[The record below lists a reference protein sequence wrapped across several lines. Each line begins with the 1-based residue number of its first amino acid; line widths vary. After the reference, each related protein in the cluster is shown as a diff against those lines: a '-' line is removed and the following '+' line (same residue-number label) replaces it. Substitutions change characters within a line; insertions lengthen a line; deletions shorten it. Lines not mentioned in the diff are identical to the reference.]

1 MSQRCENPMP
11 RSCHSPR
18 RDPCRR
24 AVGARPHL
32 DGVRT
37 SAHVR
42 LTALHKS
49 CRVSEGSPAIQHSG
63 LIIGFRLARSFG
75 STCRRLM
82 TFASQKP
89 RSPSRSSFYRE
100 DLLSQKA
107 IVSANIPIT
116 PITPPIP
123 RNERG
128 PLRNR
133 EPGRDGWKRRGR
145 RAGSARS
152 HARCK
157 PHDREDPGGRVPAV
171 PLRYGA
177 RS

>member
-24 AVGARPHL
+24 AVGARPHPY
-32 DGVRT
+32 GVRT
-37 SAHVR
+37 SAHVP
-42 LTALHKS
+42 LTALHKIVQGK
-49 CRVSEGSPAIQHSG
+49 RGITGDTVLRLDHWFQTSPQFWLNLQAGYDICVAETKVAEQIE
-63 LIIGFRLARSFG
+63 LY
-75 STCRRLM
+75 
-82 TFASQKP
+82 P
-89 RSPSRSSFYRE
+89 E

-116 PITPPIP
+116 PITHPIP

-157 PHDREDPGGRVPAV
+157 PRDREDPGGRVPAV